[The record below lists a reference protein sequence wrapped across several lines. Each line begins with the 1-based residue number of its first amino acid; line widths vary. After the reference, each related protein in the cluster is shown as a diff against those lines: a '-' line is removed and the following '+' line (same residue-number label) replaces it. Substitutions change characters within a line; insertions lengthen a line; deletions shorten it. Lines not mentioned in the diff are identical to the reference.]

1 MYKIAQ
7 KIIYFKDL
15 NSTNDYLISLY
26 KKFHIKENLVI
37 VALNQHEGRGRR
49 ENKWFSDQASLT
61 FSLSLELSNN
71 INSWALSMAV
81 SLNLIKLL
89 SAHSIKA
96 IIKYPNDILCKNK
109 KIAGILT
116 ETISIKN
123 HRYCVV
129 GIGLNVNNIKFPKDV
144 SNAISMQQI
153 ISKSVNKD
161 LVLSSFL
168 LDLELILNNNNNIK
182 EDYINH
188 LYGFKKFIPSLYRGT
203 FSRIQIID
211 IDNNGFVKILT
222 QESIMKTVRYEDI
235 RFLIN

>member
-15 NSTNDYLISLY
+15 NSTNDHLIYLY
-26 KKFHIKENLVI
+26 KKFHIKENFVI
-37 VALNQHEGRGRR
+37 VALDQNKGRGRR
-49 ENKWFSDQASLT
+49 ENKWFSDQGSLT
-61 FSLSLELSNN
+61 FSFSIELNNN
-71 INSWALSMAV
+71 INSWVLSMAV

-89 SAHSIKA
+89 SAYNIKA
-96 IIKYPNDILCKNK
+96 IIKYPNDILYKNK

-116 ETISIKN
+116 EEISIKN

-129 GIGLNVNNIKFPKDV
+129 GIGLNVNNSKFPKDV
-144 SNAISMQQI
+144 PNAISIQQI

-161 LVLSSFL
+161 LLLSSLL
-168 LDLELILNNNNNIK
+168 LDLEFILNNNNNIK
-182 EDYINH
+182 ADYIAH
-188 LYGFKKFIPSLYRGT
+188 LYGFKQFIPSLYREA
-203 FSRIQIID
+203 FLRIQILD

-222 QESIMKTVRYEDI
+222 KESLMKTVRYEDI